1 MDSMYFYTT
10 PQNCNSITDSYYTV
24 NNLNSYYTVNNLIS
38 SYSSQDAE
46 IQKLKEQVKIL
57 TAQNETLKLLLKL
70 NS

>member
-1 MDSMYFYTT
+1 MDNMYFYTT

-24 NNLNSYYTVNNLIS
+24 NNLIS
-38 SYSSQDAE
+38 SYSSQEAE